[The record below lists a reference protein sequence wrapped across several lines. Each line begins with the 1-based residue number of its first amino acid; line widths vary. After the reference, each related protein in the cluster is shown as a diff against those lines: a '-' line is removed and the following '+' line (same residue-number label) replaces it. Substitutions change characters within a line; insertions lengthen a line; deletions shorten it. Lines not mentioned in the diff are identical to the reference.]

1 MDVLGRITII
11 PSTGCVMAVGAV
23 FDDVSTKFVGDA
35 YDAVFAMLQA
45 RNIPTAF
52 VKWSPTVSSNSP
64 AIRPHSGPD

>member
-1 MDVLGRITII
+1 
-11 PSTGCVMAVGAV
+11 MAVGAV

-52 VKWSPTVSSNSP
+52 VKWSPTVSFEFARNTT
-64 AIRPHSGPD
+64 ALRA